1 MTLLG
6 SAGLA
11 LGLGNEL
18 ALAEDI
24 AVDKPKQKATDSAKP
39 QPNRWALSFAEGN
52 LTVKQSTKFTTDLF
66 RQNTVLDTKDGG
78 VKNNPRSDLLFK
90 IVPHVGAFLEHI
102 LSFERKPL
110 KHFNKITES

>member
-39 QPNRWALSFAEGN
+39 QPNRWVLSFAEGN
-52 LTVKQSTKFTTDLF
+52 LTVKQSTKFTIVLC
-66 RQNTVLDTKDGG
+66 RQKAPEQVRKVSSL
-78 VKNNPRSDLLFK
+78 KNNLRS
-90 IVPHVGAFLEHI
+90 A
-102 LSFERKPL
+102 
-110 KHFNKITES
+110 